1 MPRRP
6 RLAVLAILLATVAA
20 LAGSAAVPAA
30 AAPAPA
36 PADQSAIAQP
46 PRVRPDLNGLRIK
59 DISGPAIYL
68 VLDGKRRHV
77 PNPETY
83 NNLFRDWNGIQH
95 VVDAAA
101 IDNGDPLSDGAFL
114 GKAPNAPEVYLV
126 SNGVKRWITSPAAMD
141 KYHFAW
147 NRIASISPVAL
158 HAIPTGASIS

>member
-6 RLAVLAILLATVAA
+6 RLAVLTVMLATVVALTGSATVAA
-20 LAGSAAVPAA
+20 A
-30 AAPAPA
+30 AAP
-36 PADQSAIAQP
+36 SAAESTTAQP

-59 DISGPAIYL
+59 DVSGPAVFLI
-68 VLDGKRRHV
+68 LDGKRRHI

-95 VVDAAA
+95 VVDSAA
-101 IDNGDPLSDGAFL
+101 IDNGGPLSDGAFL

-147 NRIASISPVAL
+147 NRIVSISPVAL
-158 HAIPTGASIS
+158 HSIPTGASIS

>member
-6 RLAVLAILLATVAA
+6 RLAVLAVMLATVVA
-20 LAGSAAVPAA
+20 LTGSATASAVATPS
-30 AAPAPA
+30 
-36 PADQSAIAQP
+36 SAESTTAQP

-59 DISGPAIYL
+59 DVSGPAIYL
-68 VLDGKRRHV
+68 ILDGKRRHI

-101 IDNGDPLSDGAFL
+101 IDNGGPLSDGAFL

-147 NRIASISPVAL
+147 NRIVSISPVAL